1 MTTENFDTWEQ
12 AVQVLR
18 QMPQKHTFNTLEQW
32 ALAYATRCVERDR
45 KVRDGLTRT
54 EQAIRET
61 ENALSGQFQALEEET
76 DEQRRYYEIESR
88 R

>member
-1 MTTENFDTWEQ
+1 
-12 AVQVLR
+12 
-18 QMPQKHTFNTLEQW
+18 MPQKHNFNTLEQW

-45 KVRDGLTRT
+45 KVRNGETRT

-61 ENALSGQFQALEEET
+61 ETALSSEFEAFEEPT
-76 DEQRRYYEIESR
+76 DAERRYYDIESR

>member
-1 MTTENFDTWEQ
+1 MTENQFDTWEQ

-32 ALAYATRCVERDR
+32 ALSYAVRCVERDR
-45 KVRDGLTRT
+45 KVRNGETRT

-61 ENALSGQFQALEEET
+61 EVALSSEFEAFKEQT
-76 DEQRRYYEIESR
+76 DAEKRYLDIESR

>member
-1 MTTENFDTWEQ
+1 MTNSNFDTWEQ

-18 QMPQKHTFNTLEQW
+18 HLPQKHSFNTLEQW
-32 ALAYATRCVERDR
+32 ALSYAVRCVERDR
-45 KVRDGLTRT
+45 KVRNGETRT

-61 ENALSGQFQALEEET
+61 EVALSGQFQALEEET
-76 DEQRRYYEIESR
+76 DEQRRYMEIEGR